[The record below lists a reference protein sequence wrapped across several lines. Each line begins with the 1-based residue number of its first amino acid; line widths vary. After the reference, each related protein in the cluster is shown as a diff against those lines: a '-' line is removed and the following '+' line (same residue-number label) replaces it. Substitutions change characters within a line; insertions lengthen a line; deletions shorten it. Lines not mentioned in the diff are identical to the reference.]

1 MQSEKRI
8 KISYEIITPE
18 SAEQGDAEE
27 RGWYDEEGILIEVDK
42 FDKSIGMTIAE
53 KAADTI
59 TQHPGEE
66 GFQASCSDFYSGIW
80 YTAYKTEYD
89 YETGAVT
96 NYSFHLYGFTE
107 DEERA
112 IYNILKGRK

>member
-1 MQSEKRI
+1 MQNEKRI
-8 KISYEIITPE
+8 RISYEIITPE

-27 RGWYDEEGILIEVDK
+27 RGWYDEEGILIEIDK

-59 TQHPGEE
+59 TQYPGEE
-66 GFQASCSDFYSGIW
+66 GFEASSSEFHVGIW

-112 IYNILKGRK
+112 IYNILKGKK